1 MPAMCEDR
9 ERLISYLYDA
19 CGAHERREIEAH
31 LDVCEECRDEIG
43 GLQAVRQDLLAW
55 DVPDHGSVWKPFVP
69 VQASPWWRGVPVWAL
84 AAAASLTFTI
94 GLAGGLVARALTTP
108 RAASVSVAQAQPVS
122 PPPVTRAEMA
132 AMEQRILGTV
142 QAQIDQRLV
151 PVPAHVLTPATMVN
165 RDDILK
171 QVEALLAASEQRQQQ
186 ALGASMR
193 TLLQDSERT
202 FVRKANFKTEL
213 QTFRWD
219 IAQALQQQGG
229 RQ

>member
-19 CGAHERREIEAH
+19 CTVEERRHFEAH
-31 LDVCEECRDEIG
+31 LNVCEECRDEIG

-69 VQASPWWRGVPVWAL
+69 LQASPWWRGVPVWAL
-84 AAAASLTFTI
+84 AAAASLTFMI
-94 GLAGGLVARALTTP
+94 GLAGGFVARAITTP
-108 RAASVSVAQAQPVS
+108 RAASVAQDQPAP
-122 PPPVTRAEMA
+122 PPPVTHAEMA
-132 AMEQRILGTV
+132 AMEARILGTV
-142 QAQIDQRLV
+142 RSQIDQRMT
-151 PVPAHVLTPATMVN
+151 PVPAHVMPASMVN
-165 RDDILK
+165 RDEVLK

-202 FVRKANFKTEL
+202 FVRKANFKNEL

-219 IAQALQQQGG
+219 MAQALQQQGG

>member
-19 CGAHERREIEAH
+19 CSAAERRQIEAH
-31 LDVCEECRDEIG
+31 LNGCEACRDEIS

-69 VQASPWWRGVPVWAL
+69 VQAAPWWKGVPVWAL
-84 AAAASLTFTI
+84 AAAASLTFMI
-94 GLAGGLVARALTTP
+94 GLAGGLAGRALTARSP
-108 RAASVSVAQAQPVS
+108 AAVAEAQPAP
-122 PPPVTRAEMA
+122 PPPVTRADMA

-142 QAQIDQRLV
+142 QAQIDQRVV

-165 RDDILK
+165 RDEVLK
-171 QVEALLAASEQRQQQ
+171 QVQALLAASEQRQQQ
-186 ALGASMR
+186 ALGASVR

-202 FVRKANFKTEL
+202 FVRKANFKNEL

-229 RQ
+229 R

>member
-1 MPAMCEDR
+1 
-9 ERLISYLYDA
+9 
-19 CGAHERREIEAH
+19 
-31 LDVCEECRDEIG
+31 
-43 GLQAVRQDLLAW
+43 
-55 DVPDHGSVWKPFVP
+55 
-69 VQASPWWRGVPVWAL
+69 
-84 AAAASLTFTI
+84 
-94 GLAGGLVARALTTP
+94 
-108 RAASVSVAQAQPVS
+108 
-122 PPPVTRAEMA
+122 MA

-171 QVEALLAASEQRQQQ
+171 QVEALLAVSEQRQQQ